1 MSSYGATLEDILHE
15 IEGEKRFRGLGYPHL
30 LSLAAIQYFV
40 FKDKDTDRLKK
51 DFLTDEK
58 NDIGFDAIVSLSD
71 VYGQAGEG
79 LVIIRSKYEDDITAD
94 EIEGEWRKI
103 LDTIQKSKNGKT
115 KDVKDEVPSA
125 LSIAV
130 QANEEIEIIFMT
142 SASSANKSSIESKI
156 ADLNDEDDAVQAKVY
171 FGDDLLEQKGFVS
184 DPNICV
190 DMYSLDLWKGVG
202 SDQSS
207 LLEYEFDNLKGKIV
221 SVSARSLKNLAQKHI
236 NKGLL
241 EGNLRFYIKE
251 KRVDERIDDTIEN
264 ESDEFWFL
272 NNGITIF
279 TEDAEIKDHKLNL
292 KKFSIVNGGQTTVRL
307 KEKFHENTDF
317 PIVCK
322 VITFESDD
330 DDEKNK
336 MKLKIASAS
345 NTQKRIKPQDQYS
358 NDEEQR
364 ELQKLLEKQTPPV
377 FYKIKSGNLSQEKMK
392 DKKVEKWQKVDIRK
406 MTRILCSMRL
416 ARPDEAFARPDDIF
430 AVKDNL
436 YKKIFHSDT
445 RDIAFIVDAL
455 RLCSFW
461 EEWSKKWLDDNK
473 KWLEENPKQGKGQN
487 AEISEVEAIKK
498 SCWHTLAVIHLAI
511 KEVRGDLDLN
521 RVNENHKWEDEIARE
536 VTTGS
541 FIKREY
547 KDAEEKY
554 KKLFHLI
561 SDKIASKF
569 SSEMG
574 KKLKNKDAWLSLS
587 KSYFIK
593 VRELPHVQELIQD
606 LFITKK

>member
-1 MSSYGATLEDILHE
+1 MSSYNTVEDVLHE
-15 IEGEKRFRGLGYPHL
+15 IEGEKKFKGLKYPQL

-51 DFLTDEK
+51 DFLTDGK
-58 NDIGFDAIVSLSD
+58 NDGGVDAIVSLSG

-79 LVIIRSKYEDDITAD
+79 LVIIQSKYTDNITAG

-103 LDTIQKSKNGKT
+103 MGTIQKIKNGKT
-115 KDVKDEVPSA
+115 KDIKDEVSSV

-142 SASSANKSSIESKI
+142 SASKANKSSIDSKI

-171 FGDDLLEQKGFVS
+171 FGDDLLEQKEFVS

-190 DMYSLDLWKGVG
+190 DMGSLNLWKGVG
-202 SDQSS
+202 SGQPSF
-207 LLEYEFDNLKGKIV
+207 LEYEFDNLKGKIV
-221 SVSARSLKNLAQKHI
+221 SVSARSLKNLAEKHI

-264 ESDEFWFL
+264 ESNEFWFL

-279 TEDAEIKDHKLNL
+279 TEGAEIEDHKLNL

-345 NTQKRIKPQDQYS
+345 NTQKRIKPQDQHS

-364 ELQKLLEKQTPPV
+364 ELQKWLEKQTPPV
-377 FYKIKSGNLSQEKMK
+377 FYKIKSGSVSQEKMK
-392 DKKVEKWQKVDIRK
+392 DKKVEKWQKIDIRK
-406 MTRILCSMRL
+406 MTRLLCSMRL

-430 AVKDNL
+430 SIGDDL
-436 YKKIFHSDT
+436 YKRIFHSGT
-445 RDIAFIVDAL
+445 RDIPFIVDAV
-455 RLCSFW
+455 RLCSVW
-461 EEWSKKWLDDNK
+461 ENWSKKWLIDNK
-473 KWLEENPKQGKGQN
+473 DPDVKTLEE
-487 AEISEVEAIKK
+487 EAVKK

-511 KEVRGDLDLN
+511 KEMRGDLD
-521 RVNENHKWEDEIARE
+521 RKKINETHKWEDEIARE
-536 VTTGS
+536 VKTDS
-541 FIKREY
+541 FIKCEY
-547 KDAEEKY
+547 EDAREKY
-554 KKLFHLI
+554 DELFYFI
-561 SDKIASKF
+561 SSKVVTIF
-569 SSEMG
+569 SSEIG
-574 KKLKNKDAWLSLS
+574 KKLKNKDAWNELS
-587 KSYFIK
+587 KSCLNDL
-593 VRELPHVQELIQD
+593 REFSGWRELIQD